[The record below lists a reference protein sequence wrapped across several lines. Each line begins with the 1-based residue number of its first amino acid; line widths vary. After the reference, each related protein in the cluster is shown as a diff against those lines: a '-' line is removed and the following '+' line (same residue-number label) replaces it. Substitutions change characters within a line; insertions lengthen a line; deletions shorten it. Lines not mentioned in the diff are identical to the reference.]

1 MKNDTPA
8 GRRYLK
14 RFFPTM
20 FAYVVALFS
29 ATWALRVYQPEG
41 AALVVLAIL
50 PALPIIAIIIVIGLY
65 LVEETDEYLRHRIVS
80 AMLVGLAL
88 MLSVMTA
95 WGFMEEAGVLP
106 HLPAYFAFILW
117 CGGWGLSQ
125 CLRGLIERKRSE
137 AAE

>member
-1 MKNDTPA
+1 MRNDTAA
-8 GRRYLK
+8 GRRYMR
-14 RFFPTM
+14 RFVPTM

-29 ATWALRVYQPEG
+29 ATWALRVFQPEG
-41 AALVVLAIL
+41 AALIALSVL
-50 PALPIIAIIIVIGLY
+50 PALPIIGVIIVIGLY
-65 LVEETDEYLRHRIVS
+65 LVEETDEYLRQRIVT

-117 CGGWGLSQ
+117 CAGWGASQ
-125 CLRGLIERKRSE
+125 CLRGVLERKRSE